1 MAASAAYSTRIIV
14 DPAILAGK
22 PVVKGTRIPVALVL
36 DHLAQELD
44 LQELFAAYPR
54 LTPEDVKACL
64 AYAHALVA
72 GEDIYLTAAS
82 SSSASA
88 QLPWLPSGPGWS
100 TSSVTTP
107 PISTSFSSSATTAY
121 ASGGVGETGRYD
133 RAGNEAYACPPRSDA
148 PS

>member
-1 MAASAAYSTRIIV
+1 MAASAAYSAHIIV

-72 GEDIYLTAAS
+72 GEDIYLN
-82 SSSASA
+82 
-88 QLPWLPSGPGWS
+88 
-100 TSSVTTP
+100 TP
-107 PISTSFSSSATTAY
+107 ESTTA
-121 ASGGVGETGRYD
+121 
-133 RAGNEAYACPPRSDA
+133 RAMA
-148 PS
+148 